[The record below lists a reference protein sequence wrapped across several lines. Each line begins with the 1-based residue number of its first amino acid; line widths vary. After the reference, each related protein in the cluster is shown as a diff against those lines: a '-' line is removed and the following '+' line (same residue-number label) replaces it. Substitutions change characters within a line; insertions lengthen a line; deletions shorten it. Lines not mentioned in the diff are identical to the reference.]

1 MSLVNLAGLASFNPC
16 LITSL
21 ASEIKSDNF
30 FNMNTLLLH
39 FTFGAMK
46 GKDL

>member
-21 ASEIKSDNF
+21 ASQIKSDF
-30 FNMNTLLLH
+30 FNMNTLLLQ